1 MTETSKALFE
11 DFLERVVRAHVFSDT
26 ERARANGPL
35 TEKSAKDVTSGRRID
50 DRVPYL
56 MTVSGKGG
64 YVSGPGFATR
74 AAYRNITLLD
84 HLISVARGAA
94 VFAEIDLRASG
105 VISGL
110 EPRIAL
116 IIATGFL
123 HDADKML
130 GMSRLEELTPDHV
143 EGLMSRYGVHTY
155 LEANGAPVSADD
167 MLTRINAVEMTRSD
181 ILRPGMRLL
190 SSQERGDM
198 SYVRL
203 ADRLDGHF
211 LDSRKCPEAMVA
223 ELQGFGGFRSD
234 ALRQGWRKI
243 HMRAPHTP
251 FLLANFQLG
260 LSAATRS
267 VFGMPP
273 LIETLHDGE
282 LLAIIPEAN
291 SDRVIEAAITDA
303 VRPFS
308 LKMRP
313 DTNARGSRDILDG
326 RGDAA
331 DLIDVLANN
340 PRDAAK
346 ALFVQVDHL
355 QGSGDLRPLIDE
367 MAAPFGLLPDFGGLA
382 KFAGKHYQPWPDR
395 GSDAEG
401 AWLRPRAAAIAIG
414 LGCTEPADK
423 GLAAQTP
430 DAAQREG
437 ELIRLLTGYGHEA
450 PDWFEGLGKLSR
462 QTLLGVLAAGLAASD
477 PDLEADLLDRG
488 GLLDLWLVGDGAG
501 RAGLTDKIGDP
512 GAEMAEAAKGWF
524 RSLIGGG
531 FTWADETI
539 LEGRCHFTNV
549 PVRLT
554 DKIDGKSGLDGV
566 KVSAF
571 SGREGRPESHT
582 SSKSQTLVSPIAFA
596 EHRLRTLQGEGA
608 GFGNVPAYISSPSS
622 LGLFASLQL
631 RDERSFLEL
640 NQFDLMRLEE
650 KGGKRPVP
658 VTDMYGQRIFFAR
671 HFAIPERQVE
681 IVQQIRM
688 MMRSALRMGR
698 PVHVFRGLP
707 SPQNAFFHI
716 DAAPDLIRRAIGG
729 GSLRIEQI
737 PAAIEL
743 LELVEQLADMNQI
756 GPEVALR
763 FADPETRFGAACE
776 ALVALDRLP
785 EDKQKQKSGLRW
797 RLTNITRDKEI
808 IMSQN
813 ENVLIAFA
821 QAMAGIQEAPRRDT
835 SNNVK
840 TMGLR
845 IAIEAVEES
854 RNKIHQTGRDS
865 LILAVAGMMQ
875 NEFQRAGRVNWIG
888 KPQGSPFPAH
898 RVMAAA
904 TLFVDEVWP
913 KAFSCLPPASKA
925 RRIATA
931 IYQVAFENEHRRRFD
946 ERRAT
951 EAAAEPATT
960 ETL

>member
-1 MTETSKALFE
+1 MTEISKALFE
-11 DFLERVVRAHVFSDT
+11 DLLERVVRPHVFSDP
-26 ERARANGPL
+26 ERARADGPL
-35 TEKSAKDVTSGRRID
+35 TEKSAKDVASGRRID
-50 DRVPYL
+50 DRIPYL

-64 YVSGPGFATR
+64 YVTGPGFAAR
-74 AAYRNITLLD
+74 SPYRNITLLD

-94 VFAEIDLRASG
+94 VLAELDLRASG
-105 VISGL
+105 ATGGL
-110 EPRIAL
+110 ESRIAL

-130 GMSRLEELTPDHV
+130 GMSRLEGLTSDHI
-143 EGLMSRYGVHTY
+143 EGLMSRYGVHAY
-155 LEANGAPVSADD
+155 LEAHGAPVPAED

-181 ILRPGMRLL
+181 LLRPGMRLL
-190 SSQERGDM
+190 SPQERADM
-198 SYVRL
+198 GYVRL
-203 ADRLDGHF
+203 ADRLEGHF
-211 LDSRKCPEAMVA
+211 LDSRKGPDAMIA
-223 ELQGFGGFRSD
+223 ELQKFGGFRSD
-234 ALRQGWRKI
+234 VLRRGWRRI

-260 LSAATRS
+260 LSAAVRS

-282 LLAIIPEAN
+282 FLAVIPEEG
-291 SDRVIEAAITDA
+291 SDRVIEAAIADA
-303 VRPFS
+303 VRPFG

-313 DTNARGSRDILDG
+313 DTNAKGSRDLLDG
-326 RGDAA
+326 RGDVA
-331 DLIDVLANN
+331 DLIDVLGNN
-340 PRDAAK
+340 PRDAVK
-346 ALFVQVDHL
+346 ALFVHVDHL
-355 QGSGDLRPLIDE
+355 QGTGDIRPLIDE
-367 MAAPFGLLPDFGGLA
+367 MTAPFALLPDFGGLA

-395 GSDAEG
+395 GADTEG
-401 AWLRPRAAAIAIG
+401 AWLRTRAAAIAIG

-423 GLAAQTP
+423 GLAERVP
-430 DAAQREG
+430 DAAQREA
-437 ELIRLLTGYGHEA
+437 ELVRLLSRYGHEV
-450 PDWFEGLGKLSR
+450 PGWFEALGKLSR
-462 QTLLGVLAAGLAASD
+462 QTLLAVIAAGLAASD
-477 PDLEADLLDRG
+477 PDLETELLDRS
-488 GLLDLWLVGDGAG
+488 GLLDLWLVGDQQG

-512 GAEMAEAAKGWF
+512 GAEMSRAAKGWF

-531 FTWADETI
+531 FTRADETA
-539 LEGRCHFTNV
+539 LEGRCHFTNM

-554 DKIDGKSGLDGV
+554 DRVDGKSGLDGV

-608 GFGNVPAYISSPSS
+608 GFGSVPAYISSPSS

-631 RDERSFLEL
+631 RDERSFLEI
-640 NQFDLMRLEE
+640 NQFDLMRLEV

-671 HFAIPERQVE
+671 HFAIPERQIE
-681 IVQQIRM
+681 IIQQIRM

-707 SPQNAFFHI
+707 CPQNAFFHI

-729 GSLRIEQI
+729 GSLRIEQL
-737 PAAIEL
+737 PGAIEL
-743 LELVEQLADMNQI
+743 LEIVEQLADTNQI
-756 GPEVALR
+756 GPEIALR

-776 ALVALDRLP
+776 ALVAFGRLP
-785 EDKQKQKSGLRW
+785 EDKQKQKGSLRW

-808 IMSQN
+808 TMSQN

-821 QAMAGIQEAPRRDT
+821 QAMAGIQEAPRRDA

-845 IAIEAVEES
+845 IALEAVEEC
-854 RNKIHQTGRDS
+854 RNKINQSGRDS
-865 LILAVAGMMQ
+865 LIAAVAGTMQ
-875 NEFQRAGRVNWIG
+875 NEFERAGRVNWIG
-888 KPQGSPFPAH
+888 KPQGNPFPTH
-898 RVMAAA
+898 RAMGAA
-904 TLFVDEVWP
+904 TLFVDEVWT
-913 KAFSCLPPASKA
+913 KAFSGRSPASKA

-931 IYQVAFENEHRRRFD
+931 VYQVAFENEHRRRFD
-946 ERRAT
+946 ERRA
-951 EAAAEPATT
+951 ADNAAEPATT